1 MHIGALTLELR
12 LPGCSSLKEKRG
24 RLKPLLAALHREFNL
39 SAAEVERN
47 DSHGQ
52 SVIACVVVAND
63 KAHVEQVLGRVPGWV
78 EHHRPD
84 LQVIDHQIMFC

>member
-1 MHIGALTLELR
+1 
-12 LPGCSSLKEKRG
+12 
-24 RLKPLLAALHREFNL
+24 
-39 SAAEVERN
+39 V
-47 DSHGQ
+47 Q

-63 KAHVEQVLGRVPGWV
+63 KAHIEQVLGHVPGWV